1 MTLSLAAAEFSE
13 RFGSALERISN
24 ARSRD
29 DTLIAAARAARE
41 VAGADGVCTLARND
55 EPMLV
60 VGADDPTVR
69 LGPAESSLRQLIRF
83 DAQPFRITVTQATSA
98 RSVDLELSA
107 GNWLSISNV
116 VTVPFGE
123 AAEFRALSFFW
134 GGGSAPMEDGLPSL
148 QAIAWATG
156 IALSGRHADEIV
168 QRQRAQIADLQRR
181 ARNILAIV
189 RSIVR
194 RSGETAQ
201 SQEDFTS
208 HLEARISALA
218 RIQGS
223 LLTFGHAGPEL
234 EDLIRSEMTAN
245 AVRETQFEIRGPSI
259 HLTVQAAQ
267 SLALAIHELTT
278 NALKFGALAVSTGH
292 IDVSWTLDTTTS
304 VPRLRLAWTESGV
317 PNVPKSFRRGFG
329 HELIARVLPYELDAT
344 TAIAFAP
351 DGVRCTLD
359 VPLAGRTRTTEQLPG
374 QELFHENE

>member
-1 MTLSLAAAEFSE
+1 MTLSATAAEFSE
-13 RFGSALERISN
+13 RLGAILERISN

-29 DTLIAAARAARE
+29 GALLVAAQAARDL
-41 VAGADGVCTLARND
+41 AGADGVYIAARNN

-60 VGADDPTVR
+60 ARADDESVR
-69 LGPAESSLRQLIRF
+69 TCTANSSLP
-83 DAQPFRITVTQATSA
+83 QPLRSDVESFRMVVTDGGSDLWVELTTASRLTFTDVITVPLGAAT
-98 RSVDLELSA
+98 
-107 GNWLSISNV
+107 
-116 VTVPFGE
+116 
-123 AAEFRALSFFW
+123 EFSALSFFW
-134 GGGSAPMEDGLPSL
+134 RSGSVQIADGLPSL

-156 IALSGRHADEIV
+156 IALAARRADEIV
-168 QRQRAQIADLQRR
+168 RGQRSQIADLQRR

-208 HLEARISALA
+208 HLEGRVSALA
-218 RIQGS
+218 RIQGA

-245 AVRETQFEIRGPSI
+245 AVREAQFEISGPSI
-259 HLTVQAAQ
+259 RLTAQAAQ

-292 IDVSWTLDTTTS
+292 IDVSWTFDTTAS

-317 PNVPKSFRRGFG
+317 PNVPKSSRRGFG
-329 HELIARVLPYELDAT
+329 HELIERVLPYELDAT

-351 DGVRCTLD
+351 EGVRCTID
-359 VPLAGRTRTTEQLPG
+359 VPLTGRTRNTEQPRG
-374 QELFHENE
+374 QEFFHDNE